1 MTKGIALP
9 REQRDIHLPQQHRQP
24 EVEVDIAGA
33 TVAKTG
39 GAQAIQLCFSHWLA
53 FGHFML

>member
-9 REQRDIHLPQQHRQP
+9 REQRNFHLPKQHRQP

-39 GAQAIQLCFSHWLA
+39 GAQAIQ
-53 FGHFML
+53 

>member
-9 REQRDIHLPQQHRQP
+9 REQRNFHLPKQHRQP

-33 TVAKTG
+33 TVAETG
-39 GAQAIQLCFSHWLA
+39 GARASQWLFQFWRTIVA
-53 FGHFML
+53 L